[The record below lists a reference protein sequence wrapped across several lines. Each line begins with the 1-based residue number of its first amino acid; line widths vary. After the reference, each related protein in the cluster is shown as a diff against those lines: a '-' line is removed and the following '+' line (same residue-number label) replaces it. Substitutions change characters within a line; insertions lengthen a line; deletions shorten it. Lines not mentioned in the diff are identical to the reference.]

1 MSNIDIR
8 SAKRPD
14 WDQELVDIADFVCDT
29 QRSTATSL
37 SRRHITA

>member
-14 WDQELVDIADFVCDT
+14 WDKELVDIADYVCDAEID
-29 QRSTATSL
+29 SELAF
-37 SRRHITA
+37 